1 MTLTTPRLLKA
12 GGAAITLAAL
22 LLTIAAVSP
31 RLYNPCGPIP
41 NGVPESEMGA
51 AVLQGAALLVLQI
64 VLARR
69 TRRFL
74 NPGLFLATVLAWVFT
89 VFAAR
94 QIPNS
99 QEIAPGVALAVVT
112 LTWLGLRP
120 RLKEYAA

>member
-22 LLTIAAVSP
+22 LLMIAAISP
-31 RLYNPCGPIP
+31 RLYNPCGPLP
-41 NGVPESEMGA
+41 NTVPESEVGA
-51 AVLQGAALLVLQI
+51 AIWQGIALVVLQI

-74 NPGLFLATVLAWVFT
+74 NPGLFLATVLAWIFT

-99 QEIAPGVALAVVT
+99 EEIAPGVAVAVVA

-120 RLKEYAA
+120 RLKEYGS